1 MKKNQI
7 TFDSPETAALFVAE
21 LVRLGIVFTGWEK
34 IGEGVRLDWEQVKE
48 VIKKD
53 VDTK

>member
-1 MKKNQI
+1 MDLI
-7 TFDSPETAALFVAE
+7 TLKDGA
-21 LVRLGIVFTGWEK
+21 VRLK
-34 IGEGVRLDWEQVKE
+34 ISRSTLWRLLKKGMFKKYHVGEGVRLDWEQVKE

>member
-21 LVRLGIVFTGWEK
+21 LVRLGIVFTGWEENGRW
-34 IGEGVRLDWEQVKE
+34 IIEMTGGF
-48 VIKKD
+48 
-53 VDTK
+53 